1 MGLQLTG
8 RFLVPESKR
17 CSRSDQKCEIWPRLA
32 TPQPQHHLT
41 QVPRDV
47 IWFYQGGRGSTWA
60 RIRIANQLV
69 KVTLGFHFHPKV
81 ALAPLTPH
89 CQVPARKV
97 RAWVETSAGLFA
109 YTLLKLLFFIQIR
122 WVIAGSAIWPAVK
135 LGDWV
140 RLACNDGALLVMIT
154 KYTFFFFIFGL
165 VFPWFFCCFVWVF
178 FFFGLVS
185 GKFHFTNCKKQ
196 LHWHVWIISAVWWYQ
211 MPAGL

>member
-1 MGLQLTG
+1 MSVAFPSLLIILHLLAGFLVIPSALPFFFFKFFFLLFSKGSSLKWCTWDIWIKSQLWALPGELCCLENVCNYWGLYLWMGLQLTG

-109 YTLLKLLFFIQIR
+109 YTLLKLLFFI
-122 WVIAGSAIWPAVK
+122 
-135 LGDWV
+135 
-140 RLACNDGALLVMIT
+140 
-154 KYTFFFFIFGL
+154 
-165 VFPWFFCCFVWVF
+165 
-178 FFFGLVS
+178 
-185 GKFHFTNCKKQ
+185 
-196 LHWHVWIISAVWWYQ
+196 
-211 MPAGL
+211 